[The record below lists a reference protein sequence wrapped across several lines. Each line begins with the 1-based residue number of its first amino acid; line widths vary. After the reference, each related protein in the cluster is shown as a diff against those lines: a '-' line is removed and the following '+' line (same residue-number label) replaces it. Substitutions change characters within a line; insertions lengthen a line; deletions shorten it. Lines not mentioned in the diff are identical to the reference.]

1 METKNESTAK
11 TRVYNI
17 IILDKSGSM
26 NSIRKEAIDGCN
38 ETIGSIRA
46 AQKRH
51 HDTQEHYISLAAFC
65 ECGIDMIYDKT
76 PIDDAETLTWEKYSP
91 CCMTPLFDAIG
102 NTVKRMETYTKS
114 IEEFV
119 ETSVLVTII
128 TDGYENASKEWN
140 SLEVKKLIE
149 ACKEQGWMFSFIGA
163 SEDIVNVATH
173 ISITNTVLWEQTSK
187 GTEKIFENENLAR
200 DRFYD
205 KMAYSFCRE
214 SASPMERREMKKR
227 FAKEYYDKEKK

>member
-76 PIDDAETLTWEKYSP
+76 PINEAETLTWEKYSP